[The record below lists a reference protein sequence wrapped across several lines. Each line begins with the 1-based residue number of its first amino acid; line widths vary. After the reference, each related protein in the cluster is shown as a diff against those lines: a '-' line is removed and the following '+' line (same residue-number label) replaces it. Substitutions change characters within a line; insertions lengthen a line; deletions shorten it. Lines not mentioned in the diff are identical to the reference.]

1 MVRDAVR
8 GHRRGRAPWSYRK
21 GGRAAI
27 LQPCEKD
34 SHAPGMSSGRAGL
47 RLFWCFFALYALTSS
62 GNAFRVPDEFEVY
75 FQAAHLADAG
85 KLSVPQTLAITHDGQ
100 PIFFGQFGI
109 DGQPYAPY
117 GPGVAFL
124 IEPFHL
130 LGRGVARLAGVPRA
144 PLPAGIAWELLV
156 GGITTYASAFAA
168 PLAVAGLYRAS
179 QALGASR
186 KPGTLPARHL

>member
-21 GGRAAI
+21 GGQDAI
-27 LQPCEKD
+27 LQSCEKD
-34 SHAPGMSSGRAGL
+34 SHAPGMTSGRAGL
-47 RLFWCFFALYALTSS
+47 RLFGCFFALYALTSS

-85 KLSVPQTLAITHDGQ
+85 TLSVPQTLAITQEGQ

-130 LGRGVARLAGVPRA
+130 IGRAVARLPGVPPP
-144 PLPAGIAWELLV
+144 PLPPGTPSELLV
-156 GGITTYASAFAA
+156 ARIPTYPSAS
-168 PLAVAGLYRAS
+168 PPPPS
-179 QALGASR
+179 
-186 KPGTLPARHL
+186 